1 MDGRRHAGYTIV
13 EVTLFLAI
21 TAMLFVIALIG
32 TGNTI
37 RSTRFTDSGRS
48 LTAFVQRQY
57 DAIINGLNT
66 RPGAEQCAGGT
77 VTTGTPQTPGTSDCL
92 LMGKL
97 LTFSS
102 NSSAIT
108 IYNVIGTEPAGVD
121 YTQTDTA
128 LITAFNPRAV
138 TNTGVTTYNIP
149 WGAMFTG
156 SKRLADNEAV
166 DALLLVRSPK
176 SSRIVNYVYD
186 APSTIGAA
194 IVDQGSAAVVPNAAN
209 RGKTANFCIKNN
221 DGLGLPAK
229 LVVSDA
235 PTQSAVQIFFDADS
249 GGSECNGV

>member
-1 MDGRRHAGYTIV
+1 MDRRRAGYTIV

-48 LTAFVQRQY
+48 LQAFVQRQY

-66 RPGAEQCAGGT
+66 RPGQEQCAAGS
-77 VTTGTPQTPGTSDCL
+77 VTTGTSQTPGTSDCL
-92 LMGKL
+92 LMGRL
-97 LTFSS
+97 LVFAQ
-102 NSSAIT
+102 NSSTIT

-121 YTQTDTA
+121 YSQTDKA

-138 TNTGVTTYNIP
+138 TNTGVTTYDIP
-149 WGAMFTG
+149 WGAPLSG
-156 SKRLADNEAV
+156 SKRIGDGEAV

-186 APSTIGAA
+186 APSTIGTA
-194 IVDQGSAAVVPNAAN
+194 IVDAAGSAVVPADAN
-209 RGKTANFCIKNN
+209 TSKTANFCIKNY
-221 DGLGLPAK
+221 DGVGLPAK
-229 LVVSDA
+229 LVVTDA

-249 GGSECNGV
+249 GGDECNGT